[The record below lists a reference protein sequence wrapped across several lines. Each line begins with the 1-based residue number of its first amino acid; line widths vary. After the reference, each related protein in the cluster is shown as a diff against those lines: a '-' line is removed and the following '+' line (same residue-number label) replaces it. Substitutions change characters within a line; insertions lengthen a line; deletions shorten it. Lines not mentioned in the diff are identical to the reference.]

1 MTMRDYK
8 SIELTPPGSFGGKLD
23 REKLDE
29 MLNEHGPEGW
39 QIANPFHKSGGSL
52 GGQTTGVIAV
62 FVLTVSLIIYGMD
75 YAVRVVLGLVTSLFT
90 G

>member
-1 MTMRDYK
+1 MAEKTR
-8 SIELTPPGSFGGKLD
+8 TTTLD
-23 REKLDE
+23 FFREV
-29 MLNEHGPEGW
+29 NEQLRKVTWPDRAQLKE
-39 QIANPFHKSGGSL
+39 S
-52 GGQTTGVIAV
+52 TGVIAV